1 MDSAQ
6 RIIVFNEGAEKM
18 FGYAAGEVMGQPLT
32 VLLPEHSRAVHA
44 ARIEEFGRSAIAARR
59 MGERGEIA
67 GRRKNGEIFPAEAS
81 ISKVGPDTARVY
93 TAVLRDITER
103 KQAEAERTRLLERA
117 ETARAA
123 AESARAAAESAERR
137 AAFLAD
143 ASALLDRS
151 LDYETTLQNLAGL
164 VVPERADVCFI
175 DVVEGGATHRVASA
189 AANDAMREIARQLHR
204 FPRHSDEPYLT
215 REAIVTGRS
224 VLLAD
229 ATRAALDP
237 VTQHAQHLELLMA
250 LEPRSCMM
258 VPLIA
263 RGHTL
268 GAMAFVASGAARR
281 YSPAD
286 LALAEELG
294 HRAALAVDNARLYGA
309 AQRATR
315 ARDEIL
321 GIVSH
326 DLRNPLSAIA
336 MCGSA
341 LDESLST
348 ADDGVRYMVD
358 TIRQSADWMNRLI
371 QDLLDIASIETGHLA
386 MERHRQ
392 DAAPLLAQLETIFAG
407 TAAEH
412 GVTLA
417 IATSSPLAPVM
428 ADGERLLQV
437 LTNLVANALKFTP
450 AGGTIHVTAEP
461 DGACVRFAVRDTGAG
476 IPPEDLPHLF
486 DRFWQA
492 RRGASERGT
501 GLGLAISKGIVEGH
515 GGSIH
520 VVSQVGSGS
529 TFSFTIPTAPR

>member
-32 VLLPEHSRAVHA
+32 MLLPERARAIHA
-44 ARIEEFGRSAIAARR
+44 DHIEEFGRSAIAARR

-81 ISKVGPDTARVY
+81 ISKVGPGTARVY

-103 KQAEAERTRLLERA
+103 KRAEAERTRLLERA

-137 AAFLAD
+137 TAFLAN

-151 LDYETTLQNLAGL
+151 LDYETTLQNLAAL

-175 DVVEGGATHRVASA
+175 DIVEGGMTHRVASA

-204 FPRHSDEPYLT
+204 FPRRSDEPYLT
-215 REAIVTGRS
+215 RESIVTGRS

-229 ATRAALDP
+229 ATRAALEP
-237 VTQHAQHLELLMA
+237 VTQHVQHLELLMA

-258 VPLIA
+258 VPLMA
-263 RGHTL
+263 RGRTL
-268 GAMAFVASGAARR
+268 GAMAFVGSGAARC
-281 YSPAD
+281 YGSAD
-286 LALAEELG
+286 LALAEELA

-358 TIRQSADWMNRLI
+358 T
-371 QDLLDIASIETGHLA
+371 
-386 MERHRQ
+386 
-392 DAAPLLAQLETIFAG
+392 
-407 TAAEH
+407 
-412 GVTLA
+412 
-417 IATSSPLAPVM
+417 
-428 ADGERLLQV
+428 
-437 LTNLVANALKFTP
+437 
-450 AGGTIHVTAEP
+450 
-461 DGACVRFAVRDTGAG
+461 
-476 IPPEDLPHLF
+476 
-486 DRFWQA
+486 
-492 RRGASERGT
+492 
-501 GLGLAISKGIVEGH
+501 
-515 GGSIH
+515 
-520 VVSQVGSGS
+520 
-529 TFSFTIPTAPR
+529 